1 MTRSLLYTGQFLYCH
16 ILVRFWKKRWVIG
29 LMIILKK
36 SILYKYQYRFRIR
49 HYTDM
54 ELLNVQYFITKAVD
68 LC

>member
-1 MTRSLLYTGQFLYCH
+1 
-16 ILVRFWKKRWVIG
+16 
-29 LMIILKK
+29 MIILKK